1 MSSSPLRLL
10 FAGTPDFAA
19 TFLKALIESEHQ
31 LTAVYTQPDRCAGR
45 GKQLQASPVK
55 QLAQEAAIPVCQP
68 ATLKPVHE
76 QQALAQ
82 WRADAMVVVAY
93 GLLLPAPV
101 LQAPRFGCVNV
112 HASLLPRWRGAAPI
126 QRAIEAGD
134 TETGITIMRMDEG
147 LDTGDMLALARC
159 PIDAEATAHDLHRR
173 LAALGVPALLGV
185 LADLPGRLAQAR
197 PQDDAQATYARKI
210 DKAEAELDWRLDAPL
225 LARRVRAFNPSPV
238 CFSTLAGERIRIW
251 QAHAAPAPALSPSPG
266 TIVQADHTG
275 VLVDCGRGQLCI
287 TQLQLPGGRTLGA
300 QQVLHA
306 RGKLFA
312 AGNRF
317 DLPRAATSA

>member
-1 MSSSPLRLL
+1 
-10 FAGTPDFAA
+10 
-19 TFLKALIESEHQ
+19 
-31 LTAVYTQPDRCAGR
+31 
-45 GKQLQASPVK
+45 
-55 QLAQEAAIPVCQP
+55 
-68 ATLKPVHE
+68 
-76 QQALAQ
+76 
-82 WRADAMVVVAY
+82 
-93 GLLLPAPV
+93 
-101 LQAPRFGCVNV
+101 
-112 HASLLPRWRGAAPI
+112 
-126 QRAIEAGD
+126 
-134 TETGITIMRMDEG
+134 MRMDEG

-238 CFSTLAGERIRIW
+238 CFSTLAGERVRVW
-251 QAHAAPAPALSPSPG
+251 QAHAAHLAAAPQAPG
-266 TIVQADHTG
+266 TILRADHTG

-312 AGNRF
+312 AGKRF
-317 DLPRAATSA
+317 DTPLAATSA